1 MKRFF
6 FIILVCT
13 ASLLFAGESGEDF
26 RFVYFTDVHLE
37 EGKNA
42 VQGFESALKK
52 INELNPDFVI
62 SGGDNIADA
71 LAVPYE
77 KADMLYTMYKDI
89 IKKLNMPIYNILG
102 NHDVFGSQKKSGV
115 ESTHPE
121 FGKKMFARRLNKTY
135 YAFDHK
141 GWHFIVLDSVLIDS
155 EGNYFGNVDLE
166 QRDWLKDHLPSIDPE
181 IPIIISMHVPFY
193 SIIPQMDKRFR
204 GEVFTVN
211 NSAQVL
217 DLFKDHNLKAVLQGH
232 VHYHEVIEAGGV
244 HFISGG
250 AVCGAWWDGSNK
262 GVEEGF
268 LLLDIKGDEF
278 GWEYID
284 YGWEVKK

>member
-6 FIILVCT
+6 LVFLVLS
-13 ASLLFAGESGEDF
+13 ASFLFAGESGEDF

-37 EGKNA
+37 QGKNA
-42 VQGFESALKK
+42 VQGFESVVKK

-62 SGGDNIADA
+62 SGGDNVADA
-71 LAVPYE
+71 LAVPFE

-141 GWHFIVLDSVLIDS
+141 DWHFIVLDSVLIDP
-155 EGNYFGNVDLE
+155 EGSYFGGVDEE
-166 QRDWLKDHLPSIDPE
+166 QIDWIKDHLQSVDPE
-181 IPIIISMHVPFY
+181 IPIIIAMHAPFY
-193 SIIPQMDKRFR
+193 SIIPQMDPRFKI
-204 GEVFTVN
+204 EVFTVN

-217 DLFKDHNLKAVLQGH
+217 DLFKDHNLKVVLQGH
-232 VHYHEVIEAGGV
+232 VYYHEVIEAGGV

-250 AVCGAWWDGSNK
+250 AVCGAWWEGSHK

-268 LLLDIKGDEF
+268 LLLEIKGDKF
-278 GWEYID
+278 DWKYID
-284 YGWEVKK
+284 YGWKVKK